1 MLIVRRDRFLT
12 GAVLAA
18 TFVAVLIFMFL
29 PVVGG
34 LNAFEGA
41 DRLFN
46 SMAKGS
52 SNSFEEMRRA
62 AAERRGSDVQV
73 DIDLGD
79 GKLAGTARTLLSK
92 AGLGAEGDG
101 TKLRVSGDLSGL
113 AGAII
118 DDSEVVFYNKG
129 TAMVAKYGQPERDT
143 LFAWWS
149 ILKEMQKALESKG
162 AFQAAAFLSEVSVK
176 GVEVAYNFYG
186 IEPKEA
192 TRNAG
197 ILAGSLLFYVVYTLW
212 WGYAILCLFDG
223 LGMEMKAGA
232 RKEV

>member
-1 MLIVRRDRFLT
+1 MLIMRRDRFLT

-18 TFVAVLIFMFL
+18 TFVAVLILMFL
-29 PVVGG
+29 PLVGG
-34 LNAFEGA
+34 VNAFEAA

-52 SNSFEEMRRA
+52 SNSFENLRRA

-73 DIDLGD
+73 DIELKE

-92 AGLGAEGDG
+92 AGLGVDGEG
-101 TKLRVSGDLSGL
+101 TKLRVSGDVSQL

-118 DDSEVVFYNKG
+118 DDSEAVFYDKG
-129 TAMVAKYGQPERDT
+129 QAMVAKYGQPERET
-143 LFAWWS
+143 LFAWWN

-162 AFQAAAFLSEVSVK
+162 RFPAAAFLREVSVK

-192 TRNAG
+192 SKNAG
-197 ILAGSLLFYVVYTLW
+197 ILSGALLFYVIYTLW

-223 LGMEMKAGA
+223 VGMEMKAGA

>member
-18 TFVAVLIFMFL
+18 TFVAVLILMFL
-29 PVVGG
+29 PLIGG
-34 LNAFEGA
+34 RNAFEAA

-52 SNSFEEMRRA
+52 SNSFEELRKA
-62 AAERRGSDVQV
+62 AAERSGSDVQV
-73 DIDLGD
+73 DVDLKD

-92 AGLGAEGDG
+92 AGLGVEGDG
-101 TKLRVSGDLSGL
+101 TKLKVSGDLSRL

-118 DDSEVVFYNKG
+118 DDSEAVFYNKG
-129 TAMVAKYGQPERDT
+129 PATVAKYGQQERET

-149 ILKEMQKALESKG
+149 ILKEMQKTLESKG
-162 AFQAAAFLSEVSVK
+162 GFKAAAFLNEVSAK
-176 GVEVAYNFYG
+176 GVEAAYNFYG

-192 TRNAG
+192 SRNAG
-197 ILAGSLLFYVVYTLW
+197 ILAGCLLFYIVYTLW

>member
-18 TFVAVLIFMFL
+18 TFVAVLILMFL
-29 PVVGG
+29 PLIGG
-34 LNAFEGA
+34 LNAFEAA

-52 SNSFEEMRRA
+52 SNSFEELRRA

-73 DIDLGD
+73 DIDL
-79 GKLAGTARTLLSK
+79 KEANQAATARTLLSK
-92 AGLGAEGDG
+92 AGLGVAGEG
-101 TKLRVSGDLSGL
+101 TKLRVSGDLSQL

-118 DDSEVVFYNKG
+118 DDSEAVFYNKG
-129 TAMVAKYGQPERDT
+129 TAMVAKYGQPERET

-149 ILKEMQKALESKG
+149 ILKEMQKTLESKG
-162 AFQAAAFLSEVSVK
+162 TFQAVAFLHELSVK

-192 TRNAG
+192 SRNAG

>member
-18 TFVAVLIFMFL
+18 TFVAVLILMFL
-29 PVVGG
+29 PLIGG
-34 LNAFEGA
+34 LNAFEAA
-41 DRLFN
+41 DRFFN

-52 SNSFEEMRRA
+52 SDYFEDLRREA
-62 AAERRGSDVQV
+62 SERRGSDVQV
-73 DIDLGD
+73 DIDL
-79 GKLAGTARTLLSK
+79 KEANQAATARTLLSK
-92 AGLGAEGDG
+92 AGLGVAGEG
-101 TKLRVSGDLSGL
+101 TKLRVSGDLSQL

-118 DDSEVVFYNKG
+118 DDSEAVFYNKG
-129 TAMVAKYGQPERDT
+129 TAMVAKYGQPDRET

-149 ILKEMQKALESKG
+149 ILKEMQKTLESKG
-162 AFQAAAFLSEVSVK
+162 TFQAAAFLHELSAK

-192 TRNAG
+192 GKNAG

>member
-1 MLIVRRDRFLT
+1 MLIMRGDRFLT

-18 TFVAVLIFMFL
+18 TFVAVLILMFMPLF
-29 PVVGG
+29 GG
-34 LNAFEGA
+34 LNAFEVA

-52 SNSFEEMRRA
+52 SNYFEDLRTA
-62 AAERRGSDVQV
+62 ASERRGSDVQV
-73 DIDLGD
+73 DIDLKEGT
-79 GKLAGTARTLLSK
+79 LAGTARTLLSK
-92 AGLGAEGDG
+92 AGLGVDGDG
-101 TKLRVSGDLSGL
+101 TKLKVSGDVSQL
-113 AGAII
+113 AGVII
-118 DDSEVVFYNKG
+118 DDSEAVFYNKG
-129 TAMVAKYGQPERDT
+129 TGTVAKYGQPERET

-162 AFQAAAFLSEVSVK
+162 KFQVAAFLHDVSTK

-192 TRNAG
+192 SKNAA

-223 LGMEMKAGA
+223 VGMEMKAGA

>member
-1 MLIVRRDRFLT
+1 MLIMRRNIFLT
-12 GAVLAA
+12 GSVMALTFFAVL
-18 TFVAVLIFMFL
+18 VLMFL
-29 PVVGG
+29 PLLGG
-34 LNAFEGA
+34 LNAFEAA

-52 SNSFEEMRRA
+52 SNYFGDLRGE
-62 AAERRGSDVQV
+62 AAEHRGSDAQV
-73 DIDLGD
+73 DIDMKD

-92 AGLGAEGDG
+92 AGLGVDGDG
-101 TKLRVSGDLSGL
+101 SKLKVSGDLSQL

-118 DDSEVVFYNKG
+118 EDSEAVFHNKG
-129 TAMVAKYGQPERDT
+129 SATGAKYGQPERET

-149 ILKEMQKALESKG
+149 ILKEMQNALESKG
-162 AFQAAAFLSEVSVK
+162 KFQAAAFLHDVSTK

-192 TRNAG
+192 SKNVV
-197 ILAGSLLFYVVYTLW
+197 ILGGSLLFYVLYTLW

-223 LGMEMKAGA
+223 LGMEMKAGS